1 MFGLGMMIGPFIGGL
16 LYEVDGFYFPF
27 VICGGS
33 LLICALISCFFVKSI
48 PSEDGS
54 IAEDE
59 TTKSVEFKQLLKIP
73 SISICCFLLI
83 NAQMSVTW
91 YMVSIRYLRFSAR
104 YFVPSSSTDISISNS
119 LVITL
124 DTSKY

>member
-1 MFGLGMMIGPFIGGL
+1 METMFGLGMMIGPFIGAL

-33 LLICALISCFFVKSI
+33 LLICALVSCFFVKSI
-48 PSEDGS
+48 PSEDDG

-59 TTKSVEFKQLLKIP
+59 MTSKSVEFKQLLKIP

-91 YMVSIRYLRFSAR
+91 YMVNNYYLF
-104 YFVPSSSTDISISNS
+104 
-119 LVITL
+119 LV
-124 DTSKY
+124 KQY